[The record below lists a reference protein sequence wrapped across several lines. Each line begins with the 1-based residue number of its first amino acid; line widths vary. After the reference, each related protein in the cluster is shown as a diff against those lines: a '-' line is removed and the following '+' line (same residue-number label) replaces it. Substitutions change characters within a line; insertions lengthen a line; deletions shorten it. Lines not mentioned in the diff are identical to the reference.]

1 MSWYSK
7 RLTLFWFVLVAIS
20 VLSFESSLFG
30 SRFAAAI
37 VIVIGLV
44 KATIVGREFMEIRAA
59 PLVLRL
65 LFLAWALILGTVLLT
80 ILYVL
85 RS

>member
-1 MSWYSK
+1 MVISR
-7 RLTLFWFVLVAIS
+7 RLTLFWVILMAVS

-44 KATIVGREFMEIRAA
+44 KALIVGREFMELREA
-59 PLVLRL
+59 PLVLRG
-65 LFLAWALILGTVLLT
+65 LFHAWVVILGVVLLAVVT
-80 ILYVL
+80 LL
-85 RS
+85 KA